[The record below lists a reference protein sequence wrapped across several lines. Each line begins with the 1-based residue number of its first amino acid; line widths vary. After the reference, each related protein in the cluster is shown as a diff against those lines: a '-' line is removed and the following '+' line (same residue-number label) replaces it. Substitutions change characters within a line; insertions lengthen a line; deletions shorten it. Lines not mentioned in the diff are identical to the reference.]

1 MNRFQTLFPVSLLIS
16 LTLFGGGPLHA
27 QSYPNAGETKAN
39 LEMLGYHNEWQ
50 PTQEGEKQVIN
61 NGEIWVNKEDTFAH
75 LAVVDDDEDAMLI
88 SIIDNLAICATL
100 GVAVSGQRSDQLF
113 EIYGGLISNALS
125 APKKQI
131 VDDVSAFRFHL
142 TLIVGAEQTTLLH
155 CGVKAIHAS
164 TSSP

>member
-1 MNRFQTLFPVSLLIS
+1 MSL
-16 LTLFGGGPLHA
+16 PLLWGDPLYA
-27 QSYPNAGETKAN
+27 QNYPNTNTTKEN
-39 LEMLGYHNEWQ
+39 LNMLGYQSEWLSM
-50 PTQEGEKQVIN
+50 QEGEKQVIN
-61 NGEIWVNKEDTFAH
+61 NGEIWLNKEDTFAH

-125 APKKQI
+125 APEKQI

-155 CGVKAIHAS
+155 CGIKAIHAS